1 MLDNSRGWMAA
12 GAAATLILVVLCWL
26 LLFSPKLA
34 DTSSI
39 HDQTDALTVT
49 NATLQTELVSLK
61 TQQHHMDRYV
71 AKLVRARLGLPIT
84 AAVPAF
90 SKETSQHAASS
101 GVKVTSMSVG
111 TIAVAGAAAA
121 AAGVSVAPT
130 TGAAAGQ
137 LYGIPVTLVTEGR
150 YRNQITF
157 LTRLKYTGP
166 RVALVSGSRFAG
178 TETETNLDKGSTM
191 TTTLTLF
198 VAPQSPE
205 QAAMLQKQLAGHS

>member
-12 GAAATLILVVLCWL
+12 GAASTLVLVVLCWL
-26 LLFSPKLA
+26 LLFSPKLSE
-34 DTSSI
+34 TSSI
-39 HDQTDALTVT
+39 QDQTDGLTAT
-49 NATLQTELVSLK
+49 NTTLQAELVKLK
-61 TQQHHMDRYV
+61 SQQNHMHRYV
-71 AKLVRARLGLPIT
+71 AKLVKARLGLPIT

-90 SKETSQHAASS
+90 SQESSQHATSS

-111 TIAVAGAAAA
+111 TVAVAGAAAA

-130 TGAAAGQ
+130 EGAAAGQ
-137 LYGIPVTLVTEGR
+137 LYGIPVTLVTEGS

-157 LTRLKYTGP
+157 LTRLQYTGP

-178 TETETNLDKGSTM
+178 TQTETNLDKGSTM